1 MTKVS
6 ESSRRAARALGERLA
21 RVGQEEPRR
30 ASFTDVGTIE
40 SVLADGT
47 ALVSYRGGTIGPLP
61 MTCDCVCAAKG
72 RSCVIA
78 IDGPIVR
85 VIGIVAR
92 SSTDFEVPATAVTGT
107 LPVSNGGT
115 GATTASSARSSLGLG
130 STPVTLARGSFYKAG
145 AKVFIIG
152 HSEFPAGSDA
162 LSGYVRIW
170 ASWGGL
176 NGNWKNEA
184 DVTFNMRNDVSA
196 LVSQLTVVGNDHLC
210 VRKDSSGVLWFYIY
224 VEDEYYSM
232 DVRAAGEQFVVDA
245 KWQSSPPDGSLVWSS
260 DNPTDYGAHRNQ
272 LYSGMSIGTG
282 LKASGRTLSVDNG
295 AYVRL
300 LWSGMTQSSVTLSA
314 KLAGFRAIAV
324 TIGGSDGV
332 DEGTTLVWSPDGR
345 TFDVT
350 AAFVVGTNDFRVM
363 RMRFSASGSR
373 LTPTVVDG
381 QNGDGYTRSTSY
393 LHSVVGIV

>member
-170 ASWGGL
+170 ASWGGW

-224 VEDEYYSM
+224 VEDEHYSM

-295 AYVRL
+295 AYVRCPSARRL
-300 LWSGMTQSSVTLSA
+300 FTGSVVRTVGASIDSVVVFNDANFKSLFGRSININGGDFVGFFNGDADANDAHVEGSSYLSA
-314 KLAGFRAIAV
+314 DKSVYAV
-324 TIGGSDGV
+324 LNKTRTYAMDIRLNYV
-332 DEGTTLVWSPDGR
+332 VVLV
-345 TFDVT
+345 
-350 AAFVVGTNDFRVM
+350 
-363 RMRFSASGSR
+363 
-373 LTPTVVDG
+373 
-381 QNGDGYTRSTSY
+381 
-393 LHSVVGIV
+393 

>member
-170 ASWGGL
+170 ASWGGW

-224 VEDEYYSM
+224 VEDEHYSM
-232 DVRAAGEQFVVDA
+232 DVRAAGEQFVADS
-245 KWQSSPPDGSLVWSS
+245 KWQSSIPDGSLVWSS
-260 DNPTDYGAHRNQ
+260 DNPTGYVSHRNQ

-295 AYVRL
+295 AYVRCPSARRL
-300 LWSGMTQSSVTLSA
+300 FPGSVVRT
-314 KLAGFRAIAV
+314 AGA
-324 TIGGSDGV
+324 GV
-332 DEGTTLVWSPDGR
+332 DSVVVFNDANFKSLFGR
-345 TFDVT
+345 SININGGD
-350 AAFVVGTNDFRVM
+350 FVGFFNGDARAND
-363 RMRFSASGSR
+363 AH
-373 LTPTVVDG
+373 VDG
-381 QNGDGYTRSTSY
+381 SSYSSYDKSVYAVLNKTRTY
-393 LHSVVGIV
+393 AMDIRLNYVVVLV

>member
-61 MTCDCVCAAKG
+61 MTRDCVCAAKG

-85 VIGIVAR
+85 VIGIVAM

-115 GATTASSARSSLGLG
+115 GATTAASARASLGLAVG
-130 STPVTLARGSFYKAG
+130 AGLVT
-145 AKVFIIG
+145 
-152 HSEFPAGSDA
+152 
-162 LSGYVRIW
+162 
-170 ASWGGL
+170 
-176 NGNWKNEA
+176 
-184 DVTFNMRNDVSA
+184 
-196 LVSQLTVVGNDHLC
+196 
-210 VRKDSSGVLWFYIY
+210 
-224 VEDEYYSM
+224 
-232 DVRAAGEQFVVDA
+232 
-245 KWQSSPPDGSLVWSS
+245 DG
-260 DNPTDYGAHRNQ
+260 T
-272 LYSGMSIGTG
+272 
-282 LKASGRTLSVDNG
+282 TLSVDNG

-300 LWSGMTQSSVTLSA
+300 LWSGKTQSAVTLASS
-314 KLAGFRAIAV
+314 LANFRAILV
-324 TIGGSDGV
+324 TIGGSDNV
-332 DEGTTLVWSPDGR
+332 AEGSTVVWSPNNK

-350 AAFVVGTNDFRVM
+350 AAFVVGTDNFRVM
-363 RMRFSASGSR
+363 RMRLYGNGTS

-381 QNGDGYTRSTSY
+381 QNANGYTSSSTY
-393 LHSVVGIV
+393 LHSVVGLV